1 MPKSEFEPPDLAA
14 LTGGAPAAGN
24 EAAAGGDAEVSRV
37 LGQQTDALM
46 KREGVVMVG
55 EGQDEVGRPAIVI
68 GVKQRHQ
75 LASLPRSIDGVP
87 VTGWVVGEVDALKR

>member
-1 MPKSEFEPPDLAA
+1 MPGSEFEPPDIAALCGQDAAAPGDVAGSNSQVAQVLAA
-14 LTGGAPAAGN
+14 
-24 EAAAGGDAEVSRV
+24 
-37 LGQQTDALM
+37 QTDALM
-46 KREGVVMVG
+46 KRDGVVMVG
-55 EGQDEVGRPAIVI
+55 EGQDEVGRPSIVI

>member
-14 LTGGAPAAGN
+14 LTGETLPASH
-24 EAAAGGDAEVSRV
+24 EAAGGDSQVSRV
-37 LGQQTDALM
+37 LGEQTDALM
-46 KREGVVMVG
+46 QREGVVMVG
-55 EGQDEVGRPAIVI
+55 EGQDDVGRPAIVI